1 MHTCCNLPGTHK
13 LYLQIYSCPS
23 KRLIEGEA
31 IWKSQKQLRV
41 AALTAL
47 LCSPPITG
55 HHQVDSQ
62 QNIPFGTYWLE
73 EEGSSWS
80 MGIFGVSGAL
90 VPLNPAHGAGQ
101 PAPSSLGPI
110 YLPSSSKGTQWN
122 EGRATPCPKGGA
134 FIVSVC
140 NYTINY

>member
-1 MHTCCNLPGTHK
+1 MHVCCSLPGTHK
-13 LYLQIYSCPS
+13 LYLQIYSCPT
-23 KRLIEGEA
+23 KRLSEGEA
-31 IWKSQKQLRV
+31 AWKTQKQLRV

-62 QNIPFGTYWLE
+62 QNIPYWME
-73 EEGSSWS
+73 EESSS
-80 MGIFGVSGAL
+80 QIMGTFGVSGAL
-90 VPLNPAHGAGQ
+90 VPPRAAHAAGQ
-101 PAPSSLGPI
+101 PAPSSPGPV

-122 EGRATPCPKGGA
+122 EGRAAPCPKGGA